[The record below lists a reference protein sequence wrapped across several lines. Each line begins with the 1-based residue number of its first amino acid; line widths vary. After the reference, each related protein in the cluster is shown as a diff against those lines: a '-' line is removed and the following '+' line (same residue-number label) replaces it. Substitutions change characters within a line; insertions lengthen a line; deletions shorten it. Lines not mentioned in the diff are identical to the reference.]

1 MTPKEFQKSN
11 LTVELKAGKKRLED
25 ALRGLGDEQCER
37 AGATRSGSVMD
48 LLSEIVTN
56 EFLALMEVSDRLL
69 GLPMDHLANADGRIP
84 IASGA
89 KKAAAIKSV
98 ENLLTEFGVLRSAII
113 RRTEGREPQGAK
125 HAYVVNVCVTRF
137 NEQIDEIERWRSSEI
152 VGFSAARLRAE
163 AREAELN
170 QAIVDLSRED
180 FLAGDFDLKS
190 LFSLLFDRFYSE
202 DFVLWLGAGEAN
214 GRTAAFQCM
223 ANGWNRSIRCSRWG
237 WLPSRLFAQLR
248 ARRTPRGISSLTGRP
263 FSEEGIRQAKPFVGA
278 PFGHGGV
285 AWLSPNASR
294 IYHRRNPESLDD
306 ARVDARRGGTA
317 DLRGID
323 FAV

>member
-37 AGATRSGSVMD
+37 AWAKRSGSVMD

-89 KKAAAIKSV
+89 KKAAAKKSV
-98 ENLLTEFGVLRSAII
+98 ENLLAEFGVLRSAII

-180 FLAGDFDLKS
+180 FLAGNFDLKP

-202 DFVLWLGAGEAN
+202 DLVLWLGTEETS
-214 GRTAAFQCM
+214 GRSAAFQRM
-223 ANGWNRSIRCSRWG
+223 GEVLEPFNTLFEMGWASIESFHATAKVQDAEGNFITEWETVLAGSYATRTPVRWRTVRAWKSRMVIAERIEG
-237 WLPSRLFAQLR
+237 LPS
-248 ARRTPRGISSLTGRP
+248 P
-263 FSEEGIRQAKPFVGA
+263 KP
-278 PFGHGGV
+278 
-285 AWLSPNASR
+285 
-294 IYHRRNPESLDD
+294 
-306 ARVDARRGGTA
+306 
-317 DLRGID
+317 
-323 FAV
+323 

>member
-56 EFLALMEVSDRLL
+56 EFLALMEVSDRLP

-89 KKAAAIKSV
+89 KKAAANKSV

-163 AREAELN
+163 AREGLPRSSAW
-170 QAIVDLSRED
+170 Q
-180 FLAGDFDLKS
+180 
-190 LFSLLFDRFYSE
+190 
-202 DFVLWLGAGEAN
+202 
-214 GRTAAFQCM
+214 TC
-223 ANGWNRSIRCSRWG
+223 WNRSIRCSRWG
-237 WLPSRLFAQLR
+237 WLPSCLFAQLR